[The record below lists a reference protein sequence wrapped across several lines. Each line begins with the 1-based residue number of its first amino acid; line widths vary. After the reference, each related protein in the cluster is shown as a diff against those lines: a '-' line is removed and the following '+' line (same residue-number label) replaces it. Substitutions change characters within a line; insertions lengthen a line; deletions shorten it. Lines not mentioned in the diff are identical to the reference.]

1 VLEAG
6 DVVNYHLLPNRYGWL
21 QIANGIAKLNGEELR
36 AGDGVQMDGEEQLE
50 ISTDI
55 GAEILLFDLG

>member
-1 VLEAG
+1 
-6 DVVNYHLLPNRYGWL
+6 L
-21 QIANGIAKLNGEELR
+21 QIAKGVAKLNGEELR
-36 AGDGVQMDGEEQLE
+36 AGDGVQMNGEEQLE